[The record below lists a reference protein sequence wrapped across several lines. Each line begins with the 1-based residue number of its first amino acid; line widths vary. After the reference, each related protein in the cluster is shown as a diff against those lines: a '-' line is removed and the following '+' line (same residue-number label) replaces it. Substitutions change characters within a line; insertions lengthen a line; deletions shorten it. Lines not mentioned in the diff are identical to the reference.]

1 MNSKE
6 KRKERLRNGIDELLR
21 KKKVFSSP
29 LSPHDFPPFSF
40 SLSFQFASQI
50 AATSFAS
57 LSEHMKVS
65 PPFYCLFEE
74 ENFFFS
80 DFSPLFFGGE
90 RNVCALCP
98 MGPWPVLLLRRGSIF
113 VSFSSSSLSL
123 FFLPSSVFGT
133 QSRAAQLKFLSP
145 KRRPTANVSYL

>member
-80 DFSPLFFGGE
+80 DFSPLFSGGKGMCVPFAQWV
-90 RNVCALCP
+90 R
-98 MGPWPVLLLRRGSIF
+98 GP
-113 VSFSSSSLSL
+113 SSSSDADPSSSL
-123 FFLPSSVFGT
+123 FPPLLFLFSFFFLLPSLAHNREQRS
-133 QSRAAQLKFLSP
+133 
-145 KRRPTANVSYL
+145 